1 MTKTFAYECFADG
14 DVLSFLQ
21 EDCGF
26 PLKGFHA
33 HGQGRVV
40 EAVLVKRTAEIGMV
54 DEDPF
59 ASHHSERD
67 RAEIVAT
74 TTDLDVRRRG
84 AQHVIIIKPALEEC
98 FLRSAKRVGLPSTL
112 PHRAGELRAM
122 LNIRGHSKHRAFR
135 EELAALRRESKARD
149 ISTFVIDLERFVQGL
164 VD

>member
-67 RAEIVAT
+67 RGERVARI
-74 TTDLDVRRRG
+74 DLDFLRRG
-84 AQHVIIIKPALEEC
+84 AQHVFIIKPALEEC
-98 FLRSAKRVGLPSTL
+98 FLRSTKRVGLASAL
-112 PHRAGELRAM
+112 PDRASELRAM
-122 LNIRGHSKHRAFR
+122 LNIRGHSKHKVFR
-135 EELAALRRESKARD
+135 EELAALRRESQARA
-149 ISTFVIDLERFVQGL
+149 IATFVTELEAFVRTL